1 MILKRKI
8 DKYLLS
14 WKTKK
19 NRKPLV
25 IRGARQV
32 GKTFSA
38 LTFAKKYFKNTIHIN
53 LENPEHLKSFQ
64 EPISL
69 KEFEKIIKVNFKKT
83 IEPGKTLIFIDEL
96 QNSPSLI
103 KLLRF
108 FKEEWPKIHVIA
120 TGSLLEV
127 IIKKQGFSI
136 PVGRVEYLYLYP
148 LDFFEYLDA
157 KKEKELLS
165 FLQNIQ
171 LEEKIPLAIHEKAMD
186 IFHEYTMI
194 GGMPEIV
201 KLFLQGETMKELKI
215 TYSSIFRGYCEDVYK
230 YSSKANSK
238 YLKYSIERL
247 PLFAGNTITYEKF
260 GEMEKKSREIKKSF
274 DTLQDAMIVYQ
285 VKATKS
291 TELPLISQNKRPK
304 KMIFLDTGLVNYQMG
319 ILEKYLN
326 IKNLNDF
333 YKGRI
338 AEQIV
343 GQNILSQFTH
353 SPANLFYWAKE
364 KPKGNAEIDFCLN
377 KNGLLIGIEVKSGK
391 TGRLR
396 SLHQFS
402 QNTKNNQIIR
412 IYSGEFKKEK
422 IEIKNKKNELISIP
436 FYLIPCYLEK
446 II

>member
-1 MILKRKI
+1 MILKREI

-14 WKTKK
+14 WKNEK

-38 LTFAKKYFKNTIHIN
+38 LIFAKKYFKNTIHIN

-83 IEPGKTLIFIDEL
+83 IDPGKTLIFIDEI

-127 IIKKQGFSI
+127 IIKKEGFSI
-136 PVGRVEYLYLYP
+136 PVGRVEYLYLHP
-148 LDFFEYLDA
+148 LNFFEYLDA
-157 KKEKELLS
+157 KKEKELLR
-165 FLQNIQ
+165 FLKNIQ
-171 LEEKIPLAIHEKAMD
+171 LGEKIPLAIHQRAMN
-186 IFHEYTMI
+186 IFYEYTMI

-201 KLFLQGETMKELKI
+201 KLFLEGETIEKLKT

-230 YSSKANSK
+230 YSSVANAK

-260 GEMEKKSREIKKSF
+260 GEMENKSRETKNSF
-274 DTLQDAMIVYQ
+274 NTLQDAMIIYQ

-291 TELPLISQNKRPK
+291 IELPIIPQNKRPK
-304 KMIFLDTGLVNYQMG
+304 KIIFLDVGLVNHQMG
-319 ILEKYLN
+319 ILEEYLK
-326 IKNLNDF
+326 IKDLNDF

-353 SPANLFYWAKE
+353 SPAKIFYWAKE
-364 KPKGNAEIDFCLN
+364 KPKANAEIDFCLTKNN
-377 KNGLLIGIEVKSGK
+377 KLIGIEVKSGK

-396 SLHQFS
+396 SLYQFS
-402 QNTKNNQIIR
+402 QDVKNNQIIR
-412 IYSGEFKKEK
+412 IYDGEFKKEK
-422 IEIKNKKNELISIP
+422 IEIKNKKSELISIP

>member
-1 MILKRKI
+1 MILKREI

-14 WKTKK
+14 WKNEK
-19 NRKPLV
+19 NRKPLI

-64 EPISL
+64 NPISL

-83 IEPGKTLIFIDEL
+83 IDPDKTLIFIDEI

-127 IIKKQGFSI
+127 IIKKEGFSM
-136 PVGRVEYLYLYP
+136 PVGRVEYLYLHP
-148 LDFFEYLDA
+148 LGFFEYLDA
-157 KKEKELLS
+157 KKEKELLK
-165 FLQNIQ
+165 FLKNIQ
-171 LEEKIPLAIHEKAMD
+171 LGEKIPLAIHQKAMD

-201 KLFLQGETMKELKI
+201 KLFLEGETIEKLKT
-215 TYSSIFRGYCEDVYK
+215 TYSSIFKGYCEDVYK
-230 YSSKANSK
+230 YSSVANAK

-260 GEMEKKSREIKKSF
+260 GEMENKSREMKNSF
-274 DTLQDAMIVYQ
+274 NTLQDAMIIYQ
-285 VKATKS
+285 IKATKS
-291 TELPLISQNKRPK
+291 IELPIIAQNKRPK
-304 KMIFLDTGLVNYQMG
+304 KMIFLDVGLVNHQMG
-319 ILEKYLN
+319 ILEEYLN

-343 GQNILSQFTH
+343 GQNILSQSMH
-353 SPANLFYWAKE
+353 SPAKIFYWAKE
-364 KPKGNAEIDFCLN
+364 KPKGNAEIDFCIN
-377 KNGLLIGIEVKSGK
+377 KNGMLLGIEVKSGK
-391 TGRLR
+391 TGKLR
-396 SLHQFS
+396 SLHQFA
-402 QNTKNNQIIR
+402 QEVKNKQIMR

-422 IEIKNKKNELISIP
+422 IKIKNTENELISIP
-436 FYLIPCYLEK
+436 FYLIPRIREL
-446 II
+446 